1 MAEFVWTPTPEDV
14 EGANLTRLARRLGVE
29 RYHDLHRISVEEPER
44 FWPAL
49 IEDLGLEF
57 SEPWTDVVDV
67 SRGIEWAQWF
77 VGGKLNLAWNCV
89 HKWAAGELAEEEA
102 AVWLAEDGTREALN
116 WRELSDAVFRL
127 AEGLAS
133 IGIGPGDAVGIFLPM
148 SPQVAIASHALAHL
162 GAVQVP
168 IFSGFAAPAIAARL
182 SDAKAKAVI
191 TADGSLRRGQVVPMK
206 EIADEAVQHAQT
218 VTHVVVWRR
227 LGLDDVPMTIGRDR
241 FWDELVADTS
251 GGLTPRQVDSEH
263 PYLLAYTSGT
273 TGRPKGALHVQASFL
288 VSIAR
293 EVAYQ
298 TNVKPGDRIHFATDM
313 GWIMGPWTVVGG
325 GACGATVVYTEGAP
339 DFPPDRLWR
348 VVESERVTLLGVSPT
363 LIRALIP
370 HGDPAAD
377 LSSLKAICTTGEP
390 WNRDPYLWL
399 FEKVGGGRVPIVNE
413 SGGTEVGACFL
424 ATCNTEPVKPVALG
438 FPALGQDMDV
448 FDADG
453 HSIRGEVGELV
464 CKRPWPGMTRGI
476 WGDDDRYLETY
487 WRRFPGVWTHGDW
500 ASVDADGYWF
510 LHGRSDDTLN
520 IAGKRIGPAEL
531 ESAAVA
537 HPAVAEAAAIG
548 VPHPVKGE
556 VAWIFCVLRPGEEA
570 TPDAVL
576 EISRAVT
583 DELGKAFKPERIV
596 FVSALPKT
604 RSAKIVRRAVRARVL
619 GTDPGDLSA
628 LENPDALQE
637 IPAQEAEPAD
647 FRT

>member
-1 MAEFVWTPTPEDV
+1 VPEFVWTPTAEDV
-14 EGANLTRLARRLGVE
+14 ESANLTRLGRRLGAE
-29 RYHDLHRISVEEPER
+29 RYNELHRISIEEPER
-44 FWPAL
+44 FWPAV
-49 IEDLGLEF
+49 IEDLGVEF
-57 SEPWTDVVDV
+57 SEPWSAVVDT
-67 SRGIEWAQWF
+67 SRGVEWARWF
-77 VGGKLNLAWNCV
+77 VDGKLNVAWNCV

-102 AVWLAEDGTREALN
+102 AIWHSEDGLRVALT
-116 WRELSDAVFRL
+116 WRELSEEVFRL
-127 AEGLAS
+127 AEGLAA

-148 SPQVAIASHALAHL
+148 SPQVAIASHACAHI

-182 SDAKAKAVI
+182 ADAKAKALI
-191 TADGSLRRGQVVPMK
+191 TADASLRRGQLVPMK
-206 EIADEAVQHAQT
+206 AIADEALQAAPA
-218 VTHVVVWRR
+218 VTHTVVWRR
-227 LGLDDVPMTIGRDR
+227 LQLEDVPMTIGRDR
-241 FWDELVADTS
+241 FWDELVEDTS

-273 TGRPKGALHVQASFL
+273 TGKPKGALHVQGGFL

-325 GACGATVVYTEGAP
+325 GACGATVVYAEGAP
-339 DFPPDRLWR
+339 DFPPVRIWQL
-348 VVESERVTLLGVSPT
+348 VESERVTMLGISPT
-363 LIRALIP
+363 LVRALIP
-370 HGDPAAD
+370 NGEPETDMA
-377 LSSLKAICTTGEP
+377 SLKAICTTGEP

-399 FEKVGGGRVPIVNE
+399 FEHVGGGRVPIVNC

-424 ATCNTEPVKPVALG
+424 ATCLTEPVKPVALG

-448 FDADG
+448 YDANG
-453 HSIRGEVGELV
+453 QPVRGEVGELV

-476 WGDDDRYLETY
+476 WRDDERYLDAY

-500 ASVDADGYWF
+500 ASIDEDGYWF

-537 HPAVAEAAAIG
+537 HDAVAEAAAIG
-548 VPHPVKGE
+548 VPHDVKGE
-556 VAWIFCVLRPGEEA
+556 VAWIFCVLRPGEDG
-570 TPDAVL
+570 TRAVAL
-576 EISRAVT
+576 DISRSVT

-596 FVSALPKT
+596 FVPALPKT

-619 GTDPGDLSA
+619 GNDPGDLSS
-628 LENPDALQE
+628 LENPDSLDA
-637 IPAQEAEPAD
+637 IPVFD
-647 FRT
+647 T

>member
-1 MAEFVWTPTPEDV
+1 VPEFVWTPTSEDV
-14 EGANLTRLARRLGVE
+14 ESANLTRLGRRLGVD
-29 RYHDLHRISVEEPER
+29 RYEDLHRVSVEEPER

-57 SEPWTDVVDV
+57 TEPWDEVVDASGGV
-67 SRGIEWAQWF
+67 EWARWF
-77 VGGKLNLAWNCV
+77 VGGKLNVAWNCV

-102 AVWLAEDGTREALN
+102 AIWHPEDGGRFTLT
-116 WRELSDAVFRL
+116 WRELSDEVFRL
-127 AEGLAS
+127 AEGLAA

-148 SPQVAIASHALAHL
+148 SPQVAIASHACAHL

-182 SDAKAKAVI
+182 SDARAKALI
-191 TADGSLRRGQVVPMK
+191 TADGSLRRGQTVSMK
-206 EIADEAVQHAQT
+206 AIADDALQDAPT
-218 VTHVVVWRR
+218 VTHTVVWRR
-227 LGLDDVPMTIGRDR
+227 LQLDDVPMTIGRDR
-241 FWDELVADTS
+241 FWDELARDTS

-273 TGRPKGALHVQASFL
+273 TGRPKGALHVQGGFL

-325 GACGATVVYTEGAP
+325 GACGATVVYAEGAP
-339 DFPPDRLWR
+339 DFPPERIWRLI
-348 VVESERVTLLGVSPT
+348 ESERVTLLGISPT
-363 LIRALIP
+363 LVRALIP
-370 HGDPAAD
+370 HGEPDAD
-377 LSSLKAICTTGEP
+377 MTSLKAICTTGEP

-399 FEKVGGGRVPIVNE
+399 HQHVGGRRVPIVNE

-424 ATCNTEPVKPVALG
+424 ATCVTEPVKPVALG

-453 HSIRGEVGELV
+453 NSVRGEVGELV

-476 WGDDDRYLETY
+476 WRDDDRYLDAY

-500 ASVDADGYWF
+500 ASVDEDGYWF

-537 HPAVAEAAAIG
+537 HAAVAEAAAIG
-548 VPHPVKGE
+548 VPHDVKGE
-556 VAWIFCVLRPGEEA
+556 VAWIFCVLRPGEDG
-570 TPDAVL
+570 TPAL
-576 EISRAVT
+576 AQEISRAVT
-583 DELGKAFKPERIV
+583 DELGKAFRPDRIV
-596 FVSALPKT
+596 FVPSLPKT

-619 GTDPGDLSA
+619 GKDPGDLSS
-628 LENPDALQE
+628 LENPDSLDA
-637 IPAQEAEPAD
+637 IPVFD
-647 FRT
+647 T

>member
-1 MAEFVWTPTPEDV
+1 VSEFVWTPTREQV
-14 EGANLTRLARRLGVE
+14 ESANLTRLGRRLDVE

-57 SEPWTDVVDV
+57 SDPWSEVVDA
-67 SRGIEWAQWF
+67 SRGIEWARWF
-77 VGGKLNLAWNCV
+77 VGGKLNVAWNCV

-102 AVWLAEDGTREALN
+102 AVWYAEDGTRVALT
-116 WRELSDAVFRL
+116 WRELSDEVFRL
-127 AEGLAS
+127 AEGLAA
-133 IGIGPGDAVGIFLPM
+133 IGIGSGDAVGIFLPM
-148 SPQVAIASHALAHL
+148 SPQVAIASHACAHL

-182 SDAKAKAVI
+182 ADAKAKALI
-191 TADGSLRRGQVVPMK
+191 TADGSLRRGQMVPMK
-206 EIADEAVQHAQT
+206 AIADEALADAPT
-218 VTHVVVWRR
+218 VTHTVVWRR
-227 LGLDDVPMTIGRDR
+227 LQLDDVPMTIGRDR

-273 TGRPKGALHVQASFL
+273 TGRPKGALHVQGGFL
-288 VSIAR
+288 VSITR

-325 GACGATVVYTEGAP
+325 GACGATVVYAEGAP
-339 DFPPDRLWR
+339 DFPPDRIWR
-348 VVESERVTLLGVSPT
+348 LVESERVTLLGISPT
-363 LIRALIP
+363 LVRALIP
-370 HGDPAAD
+370 HGEPAAD
-377 LSSLKAICTTGEP
+377 MTSLKAICTTGEP

-399 FEKVGGGRVPIVNE
+399 HEHVGGGRVPIVNE

-424 ATCNTEPVKPVALG
+424 ATCVTEPVKPVALG

-448 FDADG
+448 YDAEG
-453 HSIRGEVGELV
+453 NSVRGEVGELV

-476 WGDDDRYLETY
+476 WRDDERYLEAY

-500 ASVDADGYWF
+500 ASVDNDDYWF

-537 HPAVAEAAAIG
+537 HAAVSEAAAIG
-548 VPHPVKGE
+548 VPHDVKGE
-556 VAWIFCVLRPGEEA
+556 VAWIFCVLRPDADG
-570 TPDAVL
+570 TPALVL
-576 EISRAVT
+576 EISEAVT
-583 DELGKAFKPERIV
+583 NELGKAFKPERIV
-596 FVSALPKT
+596 FVPSLPKT

-619 GTDPGDLSA
+619 GKDPGDLSS
-628 LENPDALQE
+628 LENPDSLDA
-637 IPAQEAEPAD
+637 IPVFD
-647 FRT
+647 T